1 MWPPPTRGGRS
12 SWTLGCSSR
21 LPSPRPHRP
30 PPLSSSWG
38 TQVAPRV
45 SQVRPACPRGPPGAS
60 PLRVSRALASQVA
73 VGRGRPSGAPAP
85 RARSSRLRPRR
96 PTGVP
101 VPPFTPAPRP
111 IPAGPSPPSLL
122 PSGPVCP
129 LGPSRKQAPV
139 KQSDRGRFAELWAGL
154 GRPPGQGWKPR
165 LSQLQSQEGLGEGAP
180 LNQTGGWSW
189 ERGTASC
196 APQQGR
202 DLTRLPVDCLQ
213 GTLVCPP
220 GSRGR
225 REPRSGFS
233 DRLAPQDTGGEP
245 GRGCSRKVGP
255 QHRPW
260 SVLCR
265 GRGWGPGV
273 RGRGTRACI
282 GAVALGSPLPSLLPP
297 LCIGENH
304 QTSCSVGREEACE
317 AFRRSPTHQ
326 KVLESGRQSQPAP
339 RRAPDQ
345 PRAACGSWGRLLD
358 RSPSLR

>member
-1 MWPPPTRGGRS
+1 M
-12 SWTLGCSSR
+12 
-21 LPSPRPHRP
+21 
-30 PPLSSSWG
+30 
-38 TQVAPRV
+38 APRV
-45 SQVRPACPRGPPGAS
+45 SQVRPACPRGPPSGS

-101 VPPFTPAPRP
+101 VPPFTSAPCP
-111 IPAGPSPPSLL
+111 TPAGPSPPSLL

-233 DRLAPQDTGGEP
+233 GRLAPQDTGGEP

-260 SVLCR
+260 SVF
-265 GRGWGPGV
+265 GRGLRLGPWGQREGD
-273 RGRGTRACI
+273 
-282 GAVALGSPLPSLLPP
+282 PSLYWSCGLGLTPP
-297 LCIGENH
+297 
-304 QTSCSVGREEACE
+304 
-317 AFRRSPTHQ
+317 
-326 KVLESGRQSQPAP
+326 QPAP
-339 RRAPDQ
+339 SSLHWGKPPDF
-345 PRAACGSWGRLLD
+345 LLCWT
-358 RSPSLR
+358 RGGV